1 MPSLAD
7 TLSKTSPAGFV
18 PATSPL
24 ALTPVTVPGQTNSF
38 KVNPWIRSP
47 IPPTAAGP
55 DTLRQFNDGDANV
68 PRRRLLPLPSTV
80 TGSGSGSTVNNTTVV
95 SAPSSG
101 ASTSAPTSLKAQTIT
116 YVTPLLNSGNTS
128 YGVLNLTAKSFQLI
142 TCTATGPCEIRIYGS
157 SIAMAADASRPKYAP
172 LAAELGNNLITDLVL
187 DTAPYIWNWQ
197 NRVGANSNTPQTTNL
212 YIAVTNLSG
221 GSTQVQVNLTLLPLE
236 SQ

>member
-1 MPSLAD
+1 MPSLSD
-7 TLSKTSPAGFV
+7 SLRKDSPAGFV
-18 PATSPL
+18 PAIPPL
-24 ALTPVTVPGQTNSF
+24 APTPVTVPGQTNSF

-80 TGSGSGSTVNNTTVV
+80 TGSGSGSTVNTTVI
-95 SAPSSG
+95 SSPSSSS
-101 ASTSAPTSLKAQTIT
+101 STSTPTSLKAQTIT
-116 YVTPLLNSGNTS
+116 YVSPLLNSGITS
-128 YGVLNLTAKSFQLI
+128 YSALNLTAKSFQLI

-157 SIAMAADASRPKYAP
+157 SIAMAADASRPMYAP
-172 LAAELGNNLITDLVL
+172 LAAELANNLITDLVL
-187 DTAPYIWNWQ
+187 DTAPYTWNWQ

-221 GSTQVQVNLTLLPLE
+221 PTMVQVNITMLPLE
-236 SQ
+236 SA